1 MISELKKTAQ
11 GRMTKTLDSLRN
23 ELAKIRTG
31 RAHASLLD
39 HVHVNYYGSEVPLK
53 QVASVVAEDART
65 LVVTPY
71 ERNLVAA
78 IEKAIMAS
86 DLGLNPATMGTVIRV
101 PMPMLTEARRRE
113 LVKVIKHEAEN
124 AKVALRNVR
133 RDANTELKQAL
144 KDKKLA
150 EDEERR
156 GQDDIQKLTDQ
167 HIAKVEEMLAA
178 KEKEI
183 LTV

>member
-1 MISELKKTAQ
+1 MISDLKKTAQ
-11 GRMTKTLDSLRN
+11 ARMTKTLDSLRN

-39 HVHVNYYGSEVPLK
+39 HVHVHYYGSDVPLK

-71 ERNLVAA
+71 ERNLVSAV
-78 IEKAIMAS
+78 EKAILAS

-101 PMPMLTEARRRE
+101 PMPMLTEARRKE

-167 HIAKVEEMLAA
+167 HIAKVEEMLVA

-183 LTV
+183 MTV

>member
-1 MISELKKTAQ
+1 MINDLKKTVQA
-11 GRMTKTLDSLRN
+11 RMGKSLESLRS
-23 ELAKIRTG
+23 EFAKIRTG

-39 HVHVNYYGSEVPLK
+39 QVHVSYYGADAPLK

-71 ERNLVAA
+71 ERNLTAA
-78 IEKAIMAS
+78 IEKAILSAG
-86 DLGLNPATMGTVIRV
+86 LGLNPATTGTVIRV
-101 PMPMLTEARRRE
+101 PMPALTEARRRE
-113 LVKVIKHEAEN
+113 LVKVLKHEAEA

-150 EDEERR
+150 EDDERR
-156 GQDDIQKLTDQ
+156 GQEDIQKLTDQ
-167 HIAKVEEMLAA
+167 HIAKIDELFAA
-178 KEKEI
+178 KEKEV